1 MLKVEH
7 LTVHYGHIQALKDVD
22 FEVKKNQ
29 IISLIGANGA
39 GKTTTLMAISGMVT
53 KQDGQITFDGED
65 ISRQKAH
72 MITRKGLSHVPEGRH
87 VFPNLTVEE
96 NLITG
101 TIGAGK
107 ISKTVINERME
118 EMYGLF
124 PRLKERVTQLA
135 GTLSG
140 GEQQMLAIARGLM
153 NEPKLIMLDE
163 PSLGLA
169 PKVVDEIFELIL
181 KIRDMGKTVLLIE
194 QNAAMALSISD
205 YAYVLELGHITL
217 CGTGQELLDNPE
229 VAKAYLGI

>member
-7 LTVHYGHIQALKDVD
+7 LTVRYGHIQALEDVS

-39 GKTTTLMAISGMVT
+39 GKTTSLMSISGMVP
-53 KQDGQITFDGED
+53 KIGGSVVFDGTD

-72 MITRKGLSHVPEGRH
+72 MITRNGLSHVPEGRR
-87 VFPNLTVEE
+87 VFPGLTVEE
-96 NLITG
+96 NLVTG

-107 ISKTVINERME
+107 ISKAVMRERME
-118 EMYGLF
+118 EMYELF
-124 PRLKERVTQLA
+124 PRMRERASQTA

-153 NEPKLIMLDE
+153 NDPKLIMLDE

-194 QNAAMALSISD
+194 QNAALALSISD

-217 CGTGQELLDNPE
+217 HGTGQELLHDPM
-229 VAKAYLGI
+229 VMKAYLGI